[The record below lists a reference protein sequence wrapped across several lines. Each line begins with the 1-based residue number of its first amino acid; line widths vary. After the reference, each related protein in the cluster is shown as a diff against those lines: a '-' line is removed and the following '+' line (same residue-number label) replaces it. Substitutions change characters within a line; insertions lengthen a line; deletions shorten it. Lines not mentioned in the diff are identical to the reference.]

1 MSASSRAARALPLLR
16 SGLSRRADEAVRRCC
31 GASVPLSKP
40 VQGRY
45 RYHSRG
51 LAARQAWEVGGLRWY
66 STEGKEGS
74 EGVASERES
83 LESVSSE
90 SSSSQSGESVVSS
103 ATSVSS
109 EEAAVESGHS
119 VPQFA
124 FAFDI
129 DGVLLHSSKPIPGAT
144 ETLKYLQ
151 QHRIPFLLLTN
162 GGGKSEAERVADLS
176 SKLGVELDISNFV
189 QSHTPYQRLLNKDV
203 DMGYP
208 PLELYLKRAI
218 GSPRLSGE
226 DNTILVLGSD
236 ASKARRIANG
246 YGFKSVVTPADI
258 LKANPEIFPFDPLE
272 EFYAKQ
278 EVLPLPKPVYSPTA
292 NPAVK
297 LKDCLKI
304 DAILVFNDPR
314 DWAVDVQLV
323 MDLILSH
330 RGYLG
335 TYSPKNGD
343 QSLPIRRQWQND
355 GQPPIIFSNAD
366 LLWST
371 GYHQSRLGQGAFRAT
386 IMRVFE
392 RIIKNAGCEYQA
404 MRLYAFGKPEVPTYW
419 HAWHVLQEYYLKLQ
433 GETGAGAGVG
443 VGETEGQGQGQTGA
457 DNGSSS
463 SSSGVLR
470 RVHMVGDNPES
481 DIRGVN
487 AWNRF
492 LKQRPVKE
500 KKETPIH
507 AKWMSYLVKTGVWAE
522 DKVPLARLHE
532 KSKPD
537 RVVNDVREAVNVALK
552 EEGWPGRV
560 EFLAVIAAVVLYS
573 ASALERIKENQ
584 QYSNVEA

>member
-16 SGLSRRADEAVRRCC
+16 FGLPRRADEAVRRCC
-31 GASVPLSKP
+31 GASLPLPQP

-45 RYHSRG
+45 RYHSRA
-51 LAARQAWEVGGLRWY
+51 LAARQGWEAGGLRWY
-66 STEGKEGS
+66 STEGRDGL
-74 EGVASERES
+74 EGVASESES

-90 SSSSQSGESVVSS
+90 SSSSQSGESIASS

-109 EEAAVESGHS
+109 EDAAVESGHS
-119 VPQFA
+119 APQFA

-151 QHRIPFLLLTN
+151 QHRIPFILLTN

-176 SKLGVELDISNFV
+176 SKLGVELDVSNFV

-203 DMGYP
+203 DMGFP
-208 PLELYLKRAI
+208 SLELYLEGAI
-218 GSPRLSGE
+218 GSPRLSGD

-278 EVLPLPKPVYSPTA
+278 EVLPLPKPIYSPTA
-292 NPAVK
+292 SPAVE

-335 TYSPKNGD
+335 TYSAKNGD
-343 QSLPIRRQWQND
+343 QSLPIRRQWQSD

-371 GYHQSRLGQGAFRAT
+371 GYHLSRLGQGAFRAT
-386 IMRVFE
+386 IMRTFQ
-392 RIIKNAGCEYQA
+392 RMIKNAGCKYQL
-404 MRLYAFGKPEVPTYW
+404 MRLYTFGKPEVPTYW

-433 GETGAGAGVG
+433 GETGTGVGVG
-443 VGETEGQGQGQTGA
+443 VGETEGQGQGQGQGQGKTGS

-463 SSSGVLR
+463 SSSSGGVLR

-487 AWNRF
+487 AWNWF
-492 LKQRPVKE
+492 LKERPVNME
-500 KKETPIH
+500 KETPIP

-522 DKVPLARLHE
+522 DKVPLERLHE
-532 KSKPD
+532 RSKPD

-552 EEGWPGRV
+552 EEGWPGGV
-560 EFLAVIAAVVLYS
+560 E
-573 ASALERIKENQ
+573 
-584 QYSNVEA
+584 